1 LPDEFSPLPYEGG
14 AVGMATAGPDSAGSQ
29 WFVTLSPQPHLDGD
43 YPIFGQLVQ
52 GHDTLRRLREGDRIE
67 RVIIER
73 SRAPSS
79 HP

>member
-1 LPDEFSPLPYEGG
+1 
-14 AVGMATAGPDSAGSQ
+14 MATAGPDTAGSQ

-43 YPIFGQLVQ
+43 YTLFGELVQ
-52 GHDTLRRLREGDRIE
+52 GQDVLRRLRQRDVIE

-79 HP
+79 PP